1 MPKTDN
7 PHVLRL
13 YDSLVKHTDEQAA
26 KKIVDCAPLSKSA
39 DINKKFTW
47 AEIFALVYRMN
58 LMIIQ

>member
-26 KKIVDCAPLSKSA
+26 KKIVDCVLFQNQP
-39 DINKKFTW
+39 I
-47 AEIFALVYRMN
+47 
-58 LMIIQ
+58 